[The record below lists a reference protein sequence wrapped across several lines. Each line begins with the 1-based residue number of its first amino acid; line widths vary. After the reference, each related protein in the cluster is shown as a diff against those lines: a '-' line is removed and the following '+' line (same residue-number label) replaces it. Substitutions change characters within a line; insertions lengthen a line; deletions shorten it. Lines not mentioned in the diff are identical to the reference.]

1 MTDYR
6 DEAVAP
12 QTSIEEFRKI
22 VEQERRGNALRELTP
37 ILSAD

>member
-22 VEQERRGNALRELTP
+22 VESRRSVRRTSSEEY
-37 ILSAD
+37 